1 MINYIESQL
10 KKLEKGELKIDYHNF
25 DISTSINEEKWMI
38 LHELSVFNII
48 NIIYINFYNYN

>member
-25 DISTSINEEKWMI
+25 DISTSINEEK
-38 LHELSVFNII
+38 
-48 NIIYINFYNYN
+48 